1 MKVLGIKRL
10 NNPVLL
16 IVKYLSN
23 LPRCRRKC
31 LIKNLFAWVVSWHTF
46 QVVQLA
52 GMIMSRAL
60 IVAQREREVTNVR
73 PFDSPE
79 ALSRPQAPLAAKSF
93 YFLKSSPF
101 PDFEAFVFLH
111 LQICRMFG
119 EIKSYRFPSRDALNS
134 K

>member
-1 MKVLGIKRL
+1 
-10 NNPVLL
+10 
-16 IVKYLSN
+16 
-23 LPRCRRKC
+23 
-31 LIKNLFAWVVSWHTF
+31 
-46 QVVQLA
+46 
-52 GMIMSRAL
+52 MSLAL
-60 IVAQREREVTNVR
+60 IVALREREREVTNVR

-111 LQICRMFG
+111 LQICRMLVQ
-119 EIKSYRFPSRDALNS
+119 IKSYRAGWSCLSRNALKS